1 MSSINGCRP
10 KTQLLWYKTFI
21 RPTLTYAAVCWAK
34 RLKFQCARDKLNHL
48 QRFAFSTMGLIRRN
62 TPVAAIE
69 LVVDC
74 LPLDLYL
81 LGHASMSYFRLKGH
95 ELIEKSKLISENH
108 PQLEGH
114 LISSQCNI
122 LKRNQT

>member
-1 MSSINGCRP
+1 MGRP
-10 KTQLLWYKTFI
+10 I
-21 RPTLTYAAVCWAK
+21 MTYAAVCWAK
-34 RLKFQCARDKLNHL
+34 RLKYQVARDKLNQI

-69 LVVDC
+69 LILHT

-81 LGHASMSYFRLKGH
+81 LGHASMSYFRLRGH
-95 ELIEKSKLISENH
+95 ELIEKQTLETIH

-114 LISSQCNI
+114 LVFLEKWMKWIKAGDLLN
-122 LKRNQT
+122 KET